1 MFVKFFATRRLNKWK
16 HGKKGFS
23 QTSKAFNQPL
33 RFSLMLEKVDGC
45 QRLCFIISYRWPL
58 LISTEYIATPPRKGN
73 TFRCYSCKISCNLP
87 SHNSP
92 AAKQF
97 SKLWSIFPTFSTGW
111 WDILTALVVTYC
123 SKVNRDIF
131 LNPFQNRRI
140 KPDKSSKVENQSIC
154 VWF

>member
-1 MFVKFFATRRLNKWK
+1 MKTRQKGIFSNFKSLQSTFEVFFDARKSWWM
-16 HGKKGFS
+16 
-23 QTSKAFNQPL
+23 SKVVFYNFL
-33 RFSLMLEKVDGC
+33 CYGC
-45 QRLCFIISYRWPL
+45 PL

-131 LNPFQNRRI
+131 LNPFQNRRN